1 MESSPAMKSLTSA
14 ALLALTAGLLQGCTP
29 PAPVTSSTTRVYA
42 TDLQGKAALCTVS
55 SVTPADGKTETV
67 TMVTGGGGWCGIPVE
82 MTGNQPYSAGLVEHR
97 PERGKVFVHTVG
109 DDTRIDYI
117 PLGAVSADTFSVKLV
132 PGNAIITVS
141 VEAPKTGAA
150 K

>member
-1 MESSPAMKSLTSA
+1 MTFKTSA
-14 ALLALTAGLLQGCTP
+14 VLLALTAGLVQGCTP
-29 PAPVTSSTTRVYA
+29 PAPVTGSTTRVYA
-42 TDLQGKAALCTVS
+42 TDLQGKAAVCNVP
-55 SVTPADGKTETV
+55 SVKPADGKTETA

-82 MTGNQPYSAGLVEHR
+82 MAGNQPYAAGLVERR

-117 PLGAVSADTFSVKLV
+117 PSGAVSADSFSVQLV
-132 PGNAIITVS
+132 PGDAIVTVS